1 MTSPF
6 IGWGIPVKVGPRR
19 EELIMVEREKAGGA
33 PPPPRSG
40 SGTGLRPEMVNGGE
54 GFRTRL
60 GK

>member
-33 PPPPRSG
+33 PPPV
-40 SGTGLRPEMVNGGE
+40 LV
-54 GFRTRL
+54 L
-60 GK
+60 GQD